1 MQSACQK
8 LWREARR
15 VLRGMVTADIYNLWF
30 ANLRARALADGELLI
45 EAGNDFHELWLTNNY
60 QTLLQDILKHLT
72 GEETK
77 VRFCVREVNGRAAEP
92 TTEAEEAGPGDRP
105 GAPKTP
111 APKTNAARSAAGR
124 SRRSEARP
132 TPRPG
137 GLNPNYTFD
146 TFVVG
151 NNSGF
156 AHAAAMAVAQS
167 PGKSWNPVFVY
178 GRTGLGKTHLLHAIG
193 HQVLADRRDAR
204 VLYVT
209 TERFTNEFIDGIQ
222 NNDLSRFRRKYRNL
236 DLLLIDDIHFL
247 EKKDRI
253 QEEFFHTF
261 NALHEGHRQI
271 VLASDRPVGELNG
284 LEQRLVSR
292 FEWGLITD
300 LQPPDVET
308 RMAIVRKK
316 QRHYNVVLPPEVIE
330 FLAERF
336 RSNVRRLEGALAKLA
351 ATLTLS
357 QRPAKDLTR
366 AFAEATLRDLLL
378 EESQQV
384 VTVNMI
390 QEAVASH
397 YDVKVADM
405 TSRRR
410 PEHIAFARQ
419 VAMFLSRELTPLSLN
434 AIGDQF
440 RRDHGTVLH
449 ACRQVRSRMEVDPA
463 VKQTIDLLCRQ
474 LQV

>member
-8 LWREARR
+8 LWHDARQ
-15 VLRGMVTADIYNLWF
+15 VLRDMITAEIYNLWF
-30 ANLRARALADGELLI
+30 ANLRARQLTDDELLI

-60 QTLLQDILKHLT
+60 RDLLNDILQHLT
-72 GEETK
+72 GQK
-77 VRFCVREVNGRAAEP
+77 LQVRFCAREANGRPAASP
-92 TTEAEEAGPGDRP
+92 AKGAEEAVV
-105 GAPKTP
+105 AP
-111 APKTNAARSAAGR
+111 
-124 SRRSEARP
+124 RP
-132 TPRPG
+132 TPPVATPPPRPG

-151 NNSGF
+151 SNSNF
-156 AHAAAMAVAQS
+156 AHAAAMAVAQT
-167 PGKSWNPVFVY
+167 PGKSWNPLFMY

-193 HQVLADRRDAR
+193 HHVGRERRGAR
-204 VLYVT
+204 VVYVT

-222 NNDLSRFRRKYRNL
+222 NNDLSRFRKKYRNL
-236 DLLLIDDIHFL
+236 DLLLIDDIQFL

-261 NALHEGHRQI
+261 NALHEAHRQI
-271 VLASDRPVGELNG
+271 VLASDRPIGDMRD

-292 FEWGLITD
+292 FEWGLVAD

-316 QRHYNVVLPPEVIE
+316 QQQYHVQLPDEVVE

-336 RSNVRRLEGALAKLA
+336 RSNVRRLEGALAKLG
-351 ATLTLS
+351 ATLTL
-357 QRPAKDLTR
+357 TR
-366 AFAEATLRDLLL
+366 LDPDQVTVAFAEATLRELLL
-378 EESQQV
+378 EESRHV
-384 VTVNMI
+384 VTVSMI
-390 QEAVASH
+390 QETVAAH
-397 YDVKVADM
+397 FDVKLADM
-405 TSRRR
+405 VSRRR

-419 VAMFLSRELTPLSLN
+419 VAMYLSRELTSLSLN
-434 AIGDQF
+434 AIGEQF

-449 ACRQVRSRMEVDPA
+449 ACRLVRNRMEVDSHIKE
-463 VKQTIDLLCRQ
+463 VIDLLLRQ